1 LEWSANT
8 DVLKLLSN
16 VQAEQLWFRNAG
28 NDLEISIIGTTDKVT
43 VRDWYQGEVYWVE
56 QFKTA
61 DDRTLNAQNVNALVA
76 AMAGLTPPPMGQT
89 SLSTSQQAALAP
101 VFAANWSGASIAPPP
116 PPPPTNTAPAVNNPL
131 ADQSVQQ
138 GAAVNYAVPVGSFV
152 DTDAGDVLSYSA
164 TLANGAALPSWLS
177 FNTSARTFTG
187 TAPSSLGAT
196 SIKVVA
202 TDSAGASASDVFDLT
217 VIAAD
222 NTLPTKNLVG
232 TSGNDTL
239 FGDTGN
245 DVLDGGA
252 GNDTYYFGRG
262 QGQDQIR
269 DLEWSANTDVLKFLS
284 NVRAEQ
290 LWFRNA
296 GNDLEISIIGTSDKV
311 TVRDW
316 YQGEVYWVEQFKTAD
331 GRTLNAQSVNAMVSA
346 MAGLAP
352 PPLGQTSLSTSQQA
366 ALAPAFAANWILP
379 AASSANTNLDTFTTE
394 SSINNL
400 LNGESAKMS
409 MPESQSQT
417 IILSSEAGLGDVSS
431 ATTSVPVKNPRPENS
446 TVKNPPFSAA
456 ANALLETN
464 ANVLS
469 QTWDLP
475 LGGKGDQAVWSPAL
489 QPGKKY
495 LAELSMDMLTQ
506 LNSQAPME
514 ASLHSLIN
522 AMAAFAPPAAG
533 EVTLGSN
540 EPDGFKQVIA
550 VDWAA

>member
-1 LEWSANT
+1 MEWSANT